1 VWALSDDNLDGIFA
15 SRQQSLVAILSA
27 EAERQ
32 FPLVFKRGELVGD
45 DTKEIFPFAIIVSWR
60 RSRSMWLPQL
70 PVVIF
75 TSARAM
81 RLLKAA
87 K

>member
-1 VWALSDDNLDGIFA
+1 LDGIFEA
-15 SRQQSLVAILSA
+15 RRQSFVAILSA
-27 EAERQ
+27 EDERQ

-45 DTKEIFPFAIIVSWR
+45 DTKEKFPFLIVVSWR
-60 RSRSMWLPQL
+60 KSRSMWLPQL